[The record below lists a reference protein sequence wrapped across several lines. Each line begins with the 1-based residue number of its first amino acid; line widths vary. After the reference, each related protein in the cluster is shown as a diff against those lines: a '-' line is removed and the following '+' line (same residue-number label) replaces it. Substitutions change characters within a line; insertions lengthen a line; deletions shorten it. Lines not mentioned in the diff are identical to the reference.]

1 MRYLGLTK
9 KMRVTWKAS
18 YYEDNSDNCELW
30 APGSPLFPDRQSLEA
45 SLGCVAVDK
54 RQFTQLISN

>member
-1 MRYLGLTK
+1 
-9 KMRVTWKAS
+9 MRVTWKAS